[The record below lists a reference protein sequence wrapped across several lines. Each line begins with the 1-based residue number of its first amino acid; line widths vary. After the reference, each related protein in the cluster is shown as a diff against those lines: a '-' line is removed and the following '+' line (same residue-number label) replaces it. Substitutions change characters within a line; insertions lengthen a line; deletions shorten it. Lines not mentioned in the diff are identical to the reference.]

1 MRRHFYLICQEPIQ
15 ERSGVGRKLGMLHRR
30 EIGRNAFAVKAMV
43 RNLQLFRLV
52 AYSAAHLAPSG
63 TFKEGN
69 YEDGKHCKAH
79 K

>member
-15 ERSGVGRKLGMLHRR
+15 ERSGVGRTLGVSHRR

-52 AYSAAHLAPSG
+52 AHSAGTSG